1 MKRTTKN
8 VAKVLPDS
16 SAAKNCFANG
26 ELRLIG
32 INNASDVD
40 GEVLMIS
47 NCYKDVFEKRKKN
60 TDDSKK
66 RLSIVKI
73 TANGKSIHRS
83 YKCVSATDFIRNY
96 VALSPNSIMLLN
108 DKDGNEPKEVELC
121 EGSRIPFYW
130 YHPDKAVRLS
140 FKLGFIS
147 LLMGFISI
155 IISVIGL
162 M

>member
-1 MKRTTKN
+1 MKSTTKK
-8 VAKVLPDS
+8 VAKVLPNS
-16 SAAKNCFANG
+16 SGEKNCFAND

-83 YKCVSATDFIRNY
+83 YKCVSAAGFISDY

-108 DKDGNEPKEVELC
+108 DKDGKEPKEAELC
-121 EGSRIPFYW
+121 EGSWFPFYW

-140 FKLGFIS
+140 FKLGLTS

-155 IISVIGL
+155 VISIIGL

>member
-8 VAKVLPDS
+8 VAKVLPNS
-16 SAAKNCFANG
+16 SGEKNCFAND

-60 TDDSKK
+60 TNDSNK

-83 YKCVSATDFIRNY
+83 YKCVSAAGFISDY

-108 DKDGNEPKEVELC
+108 DKNGIEPKEAELC
-121 EGSRIPFYW
+121 EGSWFPFYW

-140 FKLGFIS
+140 FKLGLIS
-147 LLMGFISI
+147 LLMGFMSIVISI
-155 IISVIGL
+155 IGL

>member
-1 MKRTTKN
+1 MKSTTKK
-8 VAKVLPDS
+8 VAKVLPNS
-16 SAAKNCFANG
+16 SGEKNCFANRI
-26 ELRLIG
+26 LRLIG

-60 TDDSKK
+60 TDDSNK

-83 YKCVSATDFIRNY
+83 YKCVSAKDFSGDY

-108 DKDGNEPKEVELC
+108 DKDGIEPEEAELC
-121 EGSRIPFYW
+121 EGSWFPFYW

-140 FKLGFIS
+140 FKLGLIS

-155 IISVIGL
+155 VISIIGL